1 MNNKALL
8 LAIAATLL
16 AGTTRAQL
24 PEPEF
29 VLYGEVAGQPP
40 WLNFGSA
47 AQLPLDVRLES
58 DSVLLDQTV
67 IAADGRFSLRI
78 PMDSMGPLAAGNSRE
93 GLALDLFLNG
103 IQLDAVNS
111 SQPLAVPSTGPA
123 GTYRELN
130 IDLDSIVPGIGFS
143 IADAQVL
150 EGVPGGRVDVV
161 ILLND
166 ESGTETQQVNWLNV
180 EGTATAAAGSLCA
193 EDDDFVPTS
202 GIAEFAPGQTT
213 YTVSLELCDN
223 VVPEDTESFV
233 VRITNPSNDVILAR
247 NEATVTI
254 IDDDGLPMLSIGDL
268 FVREPE
274 SRFVNANFEVT
285 LSATRSSPVSFSYST
300 QDRTALAEAD
310 YKTTTGIATIPA
322 GMSRIEIPV
331 PVYADDER
339 DDGEQFALVLSDPVG
354 AEFTVSEGVATI
366 IDSGNEGTVII
377 DAGGN
382 QSTLDGPID
391 LTVNTAGPWLF
402 VANQLGETISRFDI
416 DPENGELSGEVRW
429 SELQLQGADLGGVQS
444 ISASSDGSRLIT
456 SSRGAEGINLLAV
469 DADGA
474 LSFAGVARNAAPDG
488 NDRPFEGLADIS
500 AVGLSP
506 DAAHLYVTSRSGD
519 SVSVLSLTGDSPPSM
534 VELEQNGVDDE
545 LDTGGQVEDLDGPSD
560 VIVSL
565 DGRSVYAVSPVSSA
579 ILHFS
584 RNTDT
589 ASPFF
594 GALSF
599 RASYSQ
605 SSLDAPSLNGVSQ
618 LANSADGQRLYAVSP
633 ANGKVTAFG
642 LGINGELTRIG
653 AGATDEPGT
662 LNNASALL
670 ASSDSES
677 VVAASPTPGSLHVF
691 KRMPTGNVAAVE
703 VLIAGR
709 DAIEGLGGASAL
721 AQPPGQS
728 DLVYVAAFDENRVSL
743 VEISV
748 ASLVFRDD
756 FEN

>member
-16 AGTTRAQL
+16 AGTARADL

-29 VLYGEVAGQPP
+29 VLYGQLAGTPP

-58 DSVLLDQTV
+58 DSVVLDQTV
-67 IAADGRFSLRI
+67 VTADGRFSLRI
-78 PMDSMGPLAAGNSRE
+78 PMDSMGPLAAGTSRE
-93 GLALDLFLNG
+93 GLGLDMFLNG

-111 SQPLAVPSTGPA
+111 SHPLAVPSTGPA

-143 IADAQVL
+143 IADAQVI

-166 ESGTETQQVNWLNV
+166 ESGQETQQVNWLNV

-193 EDDDFVPTS
+193 EDDDFVPSS

-223 VVPEDTESFV
+223 VIPEDTESFI
-233 VRITNPSNDVILAR
+233 VRIANPSNDVILAR

-254 IDDDGLPMLSIGDL
+254 VDDDGLPMLSIGNL

-274 SRFVNANFEVT
+274 FRFVNANFEVT
-285 LSATRSSPVSFSYST
+285 LSATRSTPVSFSYST

-310 YKTTTGIATIPA
+310 YKTTTGVATIPA
-322 GMSRIEIPV
+322 GTSRVEIPV
-331 PVYADDER
+331 PVYADGER

-354 AEFTVSEGVATI
+354 AEFAVSEGVATI
-366 IDSGNEGTVII
+366 IDSGNDGTVII
-377 DAGGN
+377 DAGDN

-391 LTVNTAGPWLF
+391 LTVNTSGPWLF

-429 SELQLQGADLGGVQS
+429 TELQLQGADLGGLQS
-444 ISASSDGSRLIT
+444 ISASTDGSRLIT

-469 DADGA
+469 DTDGA
-474 LSFAGVARNAAPDG
+474 LSFAGVARNASPDG

-500 AVGLSP
+500 AAGLSP

-534 VELEQNGVDDE
+534 VELEQNGADDE

-560 VIVSL
+560 VIVSE
-565 DGRSVYAVSPVSSA
+565 DGRSVYAVSPISSA

-584 RNTDT
+584 RDTDP

-605 SSLDAPSLNGVSQ
+605 ASLDAPSLQGVSQ
-618 LANSADGQRLYAVSP
+618 LANSADGQRLSAVSP
-633 ANGKVTAFG
+633 ANGKVTAFRIG
-642 LGINGELTRIG
+642 LNGELTRIG
-653 AGATDEPGT
+653 SAPTDEPGT
-662 LNNASALL
+662 LASASALL
-670 ASSDSES
+670 ATSDSEAIL
-677 VVAASPTPGSLHVF
+677 AASPTPGSLHVF
-691 KRMPTGNVAAVE
+691 KRMPAGNVAAVE
-703 VLIAGR
+703 VLMAGR
-709 DAIEGLGGASAL
+709 DASEGLGGASAL
-721 AQPPGQS
+721 AQAPGQPT
-728 DLVYVAAFDENRVSL
+728 LVYVAAFEENRVSL
-743 VEISV
+743 VEISLE
-748 ASLVFRDD
+748 SLVFRDE
-756 FEN
+756 FER